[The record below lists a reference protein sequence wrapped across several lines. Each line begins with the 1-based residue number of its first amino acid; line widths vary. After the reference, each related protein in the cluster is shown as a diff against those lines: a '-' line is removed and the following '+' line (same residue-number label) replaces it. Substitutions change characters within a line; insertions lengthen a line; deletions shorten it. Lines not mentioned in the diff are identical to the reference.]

1 MNVNDNTEVT
11 YYKDPKYSSGP
22 NKNNDRNSGAN
33 PFYLCLPGASHLIY
47 ENNTGVG
54 QKYVT
59 ISKDTLPSNVAKTAS
74 DIATKVAE
82 KKTREFMSNDY
93 VNMMVQKYED
103 ERKEKHEIF
112 MYFHR
117 GSFAP
122 TKPSLL
128 QGYQGKYYMING
140 EKYDQHF
147 PYEWATNH
155 LSHPS
160 LHIGSGPLNC
170 ENCKKYGSILTVF
183 VGYCMDCHRN
193 IYKGSRPGIKDAV
206 KTTITDFRKLL
217 PYMKDVR
224 FIDIGDRKDWTLLKE
239 REERRLEEVQKE
251 RKYREFEYSQ
261 LQTRNDLL
269 IRTRRNENV
278 SEEEWDDYW
287 GSTPLT
293 NEDLLKWATSE
304 YL

>member
-1 MNVNDNTEVT
+1 MSANEVT
-11 YYKDPKYSSGP
+11 YYKDPKYSCV

-33 PFYLCLPGASHLIY
+33 PFYLCLPGATHLIY

-59 ISKDTLPSNVAKTAS
+59 ISKDTLPSAAAKTAS
-74 DIATKVAE
+74 DIAAKVAE
-82 KKTREFMSNDY
+82 KKTSEYAFMSNEY
-93 VNMMVQKYED
+93 VNRMVQKYED
-103 ERKEKHEIF
+103 ERKEKHELLY
-112 MYFHR
+112 MRR
-117 GSFAP
+117 GRFAP

-128 QGYQGKYYMING
+128 QGYQGKYYMVNG

-155 LSHPS
+155 LSHSS

-183 VGYCMDCHRN
+183 VGYCMDCHNN

-206 KTTITDFRKLL
+206 KTTITEFRKLL

-224 FIDIGDRKDWTLLKE
+224 FIDIGDRKGWSLLKE
-239 REERRLEEVQKE
+239 REDRQLEEE
-251 RKYREFEYSQ
+251 RKKKNDEEFERCQIQKS
-261 LQTRNDLL
+261 NDLL
-269 IRTRRNENV
+269 IRTRRGEYV
-278 SEEEWDDYW
+278 SEEEWKDYW
-287 GSTPLT
+287 GFQPMTSA
-293 NEDLLKWATSE
+293 DLFKWATSD

>member
-1 MNVNDNTEVT
+1 MNQNNTKEVT

-22 NKNNDRNSGAN
+22 NENNDRLSGSN
-33 PFYLCLPGASHLIY
+33 PFYLCLPGRNYLVY

-59 ISKDTLPSNVAKTAS
+59 ISSNTLPSVAATSAS
-74 DIATKVAE
+74 TIAAKVASIKAE
-82 KKTREFMSNDY
+82 KKEIETNLTNSKNCEHYRKDIHDSS
-93 VNMMVQKYED
+93 
-103 ERKEKHEIF
+103 ERKPILIKGE
-112 MYFHR
+112 
-117 GSFAP
+117 
-122 TKPSLL
+122 
-128 QGYQGKYYMING
+128 QGMYYMVNG

-160 LHIGSGPLNC
+160 FHIGSGPLNC
-170 ENCKKYGSILTVF
+170 KNCKKYGSILTVF
-183 VGYCMDCHRN
+183 VGYCMDCHKN
-193 IYKGSRPGIKDAV
+193 IYKGSRPGINDALN
-206 KTTITDFRKLL
+206 TTIDVFRNLL

-224 FIDIGDRKDWTLLKE
+224 FINIGDRKGWTLLKE
-239 REERRLEEVQKE
+239 RAQRRFEEVQKE

-269 IRTRRNENV
+269 IRTRRNEYV

-287 GSTPLT
+287 GSHTVT
-293 NEDLLKWATSE
+293 NEDLFRWANSD